1 MRAVAAA
8 ELRPRC
14 GWAVSGLQPS
24 CARIMA
30 KSAPALRL
38 GSARIAVGQRLH
50 RGWTAL
56 RWHRPCS
63 SAISVRLAARLRP
76 STLRQPVKRYE
87 HLTGSSP
94 RRRRA
99 RQFPPPIASGG
110 FNAQR
115 VLRSPLVVRDSALAH
130 VRPYPACSAKPFSLS
145 HAFAGGKPSFW
156 CASSCAADFLL

>member
-8 ELRPRC
+8 EMRPRC
-14 GWAVSGLQPS
+14 GWTVSGFS
-24 CARIMA
+24 RAA
-30 KSAPALRL
+30 HALWRSL
-38 GSARIAVGQRLH
+38 RPLADGQRLH
-50 RGWTAL
+50 RGWAAL

-63 SAISVRLAARLRP
+63 SAISVRLAVRLRP
-76 STLRQPVKRYE
+76 STLRRPVKRYE

-130 VRPYPACSAKPFSLS
+130 VRPYSACSAKPFSLS

-156 CASSCAADFLL
+156 CASSCAADFLI